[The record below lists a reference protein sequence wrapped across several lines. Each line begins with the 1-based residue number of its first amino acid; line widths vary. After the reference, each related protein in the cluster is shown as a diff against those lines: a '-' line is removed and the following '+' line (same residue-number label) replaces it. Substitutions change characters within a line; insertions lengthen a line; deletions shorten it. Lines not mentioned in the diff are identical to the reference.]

1 VQPHTIG
8 HFEETFQADAVVF
21 QGGRKKSELSAPWC
35 IFHSFFVA
43 PAPSIL

>member
-21 QGGRKKSELSAPWC
+21 QGGRKKVNFLLLGVFFILS
-35 IFHSFFVA
+35 
-43 PAPSIL
+43 L